1 MMTGGTPISGN
12 LHLLELLLQLV
23 IMLYIFSQMSEI
35 LRPKCSQKLYT
46 IIYIGNVLTMFLG
59 LGMAC
64 GGLTF
69 GSNGFFGIPKFR
81 KLPCCMTMATMATY
95 GNHKPPKD
103 VWFDAVTAN

>member
-1 MMTGGTPISGN
+1 MDDDWGYPYFRKPAFARASSAIGDNVVHFLADVRNSSAKMFT
-12 LHLLELLLQLV
+12 
-23 IMLYIFSQMSEI
+23 
-35 LRPKCSQKLYT
+35 KA
-46 IIYIGNVLTMFLG
+46 IYIGNVLTMFLG